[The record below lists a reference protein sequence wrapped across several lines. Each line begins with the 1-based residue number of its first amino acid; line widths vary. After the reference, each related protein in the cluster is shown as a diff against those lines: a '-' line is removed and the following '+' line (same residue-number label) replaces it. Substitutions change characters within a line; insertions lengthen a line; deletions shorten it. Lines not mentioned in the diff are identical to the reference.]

1 MLTDALFVLIV
12 IACISVVGVL
22 MLGLGGFGK
31 GSGWAKNNSN
41 MLMRYRIISQAIA
54 VALIV
59 LYVILKRNGV

>member
-41 MLMRYRIISQAIA
+41 RLMRYRIISQAIA